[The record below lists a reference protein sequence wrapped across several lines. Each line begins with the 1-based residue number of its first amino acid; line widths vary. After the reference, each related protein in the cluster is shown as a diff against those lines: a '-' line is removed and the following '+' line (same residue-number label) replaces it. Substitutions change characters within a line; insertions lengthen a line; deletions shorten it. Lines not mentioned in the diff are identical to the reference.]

1 LDFDYVLVDIK
12 LKKDDSIFN
21 VAANCKGNDLINFDI
36 VFNEDVDSNNSLE
49 FQKEMVLAVLQ
60 ADEFLQREVVKVIK
74 KEMNLSIHTIG
85 VLK

>member
-1 LDFDYVLVDIK
+1 MDFDYVLVDIK

>member
-1 LDFDYVLVDIK
+1 MLVDIK